1 MTASP
6 TDSCVTIMNEPGK
19 SERAIVIFDSKF
31 GNTGAIAKSFAGGLQ
46 RAGFKVDCLNIRD
59 VTLGTL
65 VDYDLI
71 AIGAPTQALTASKPM
86 KDFLGKLDGIEALR
100 GKRAFAF
107 DTKFDSRISGSAS
120 KYIENK
126 LSKLGMEIVKHRQS
140 AIVKKTEGPLRDGEP
155 ETFDQ
160 VGFEIGTSLTK
171 A

>member
-1 MTASP
+1 MSE
-6 TDSCVTIMNEPGK
+6 SGK
-19 SERAIVIFDSKF
+19 SQRAIVIFDSKF

-46 RAGFKVDCLNIRD
+46 RAGLKADCLNIRD
-59 VTLGTL
+59 ITVETL

-86 KDFLGKLDGIEALR
+86 KDFLRKLEGIDALK

-140 AIVKKTEGPLRDGEP
+140 AIVKKTAGPLKEGEP
-155 ETFDQ
+155 ETFDR